1 MAKAGAQS
9 NDSEPEVTGPRVI
22 AEWIGSPRSPRIDKR
37 SARVITKKDMKDN
50 VLMEVTQDFAWGP
63 ATQYRQDVTDETEA
77 FHEWL
82 KATKEFK
89 VTEEG

>member
-22 AEWIGSPRSPRIDKR
+22 AEWVGSDKSPRIDKR
-37 SARVITKKDMKDN
+37 SARVISKKDMKDN
-50 VLMEVTQDFAWGP
+50 VLMEIKSDYAWGP
-63 ATQYRQDVTDETEA
+63 ATAYRQDVTEESEA
-77 FHEWL
+77 FQEWL
-82 KATKEFK
+82 KASKEFK